1 MSRRLAHDSSE
12 YASLHSLY
20 PIQCRV
26 EPRVQLKVHPASRYP
41 SVAPV
46 WLVFYKRLCTHPP
59 FRSLVLALPE
69 VRVAFYHTLAPSH
82 TSAFCSVMPS
92 GTVATVPGSGADAP
106 RSVWAGIIFVR
117 IFPLLPRVSPNSD
130 HRPPRRP
137 SSLHLAVSSLVMTP
151 VPSPVSRLWGTGC
164 VPSVNPIPSPGCAP
178 SPHPSRPSSS
188 PHCPSAPS
196 SELFSPPLLQIS
208 TVGGGPSSSLSSS
221 SLPVLPR
228 KSLHPLFLTSSQVV
242 SSPVGVS
249 EWFPC

>member
-1 MSRRLAHDSSE
+1 MHAFTTTSARRVTSPKHPITLINISQGSVVFGDPHQHYQLSAVLLMSRRLAHDSSE

-130 HRPPRRP
+130 HRPPADPLRRIW
-137 SSLHLAVSSLVMTP
+137 
-151 VPSPVSRLWGTGC
+151 RY
-164 VPSVNPIPSPGCAP
+164 
-178 SPHPSRPSSS
+178 PHW
-188 PHCPSAPS
+188 
-196 SELFSPPLLQIS
+196 I
-208 TVGGGPSSSLSSS
+208 
-221 SLPVLPR
+221 
-228 KSLHPLFLTSSQVV
+228 
-242 SSPVGVS
+242 
-249 EWFPC
+249 